1 MNVTVEQFRKEAA
14 RRRAGRSRGAAPYSS
29 EQKAFA
35 VDWTRAV
42 IAKGGSYTSAA
53 RDLGVSE
60 MTLRTYPLHEPRLLA
75 RLIAGHARVHDED
88 GQVGRPCRGVARE
101 REDVGGLL
109 LRQGLHGGCAAPL
122 VFEAQARSGRRAR
135 CGHRGRA
142 CASARPCGSSSA

>member
-60 MTLRTYPLHEPRLLA
+60 MTLRTWA
-75 RLIAGHARVHDED
+75 SAGPAEKSQATALRRV
-88 GQVGRPCRGVARE
+88 VVRPPATDLVAGPSVVVVTASGHRVLGL
-101 REDVGGLL
+101 DVASAATL
-109 LRQGLHGGCAAPL
+109 LRALG
-122 VFEAQARSGRRAR
+122 
-135 CGHRGRA
+135 
-142 CASARPCGSSSA
+142 